1 VRRPDDAL
9 SVIQNVTGRSQAAGG
24 LDPGRLAGFL
34 SRQAD
39 LGGAIVDL
47 RLDATRRKSG
57 ASSGTQVFDLTLH
70 DAQGDTSERRLVFRW
85 DLGGAFFFQYNLL
98 DQYRIMKAL
107 KGAGFPC
114 PTALWLDADGEVA
127 GAPGLVM
134 EFVDAPAPA
143 GQPFAEG
150 PLVEADPKLR
160 HAMILES
167 VRTFA
172 RLHELPLSELDLG
185 FLERR
190 SHGDH
195 FIDRELDWSTREL
208 LNSIP
213 EGFGGDRRAYYDC
226 ARADLLKARD
236 HLAKHAPRH
245 RAPELT
251 HGDTNLSNFMYR
263 GDKVTVLLDWELCHI
278 GLGEADLGYCLA
290 GNDHFLHLL
299 PPMDGVPTIDEMT
312 GAYRAERGKLEDWDY
327 CQLLGDWRLAV
338 YQAMAFSRLP
348 ASMADIEETYWAHAR
363 ERLAR
368 FVPL

>member
-1 VRRPDDAL
+1 MNSPHDAL
-9 SVIQNVTGRSQAAGG
+9 SVIRNVTGRSQTAAV
-24 LDPGRLAGFL
+24 LDAGRLAGFL
-34 SRQAD
+34 GRQSD
-39 LGGAIVDL
+39 LGGTFVEL
-47 RLDATRRKSG
+47 RLDETRRKSG
-57 ASSGTQVFDLTLH
+57 ASSGTQVFDLILR
-70 DAQGDTSERRLVFRW
+70 DAQGRNCQRRLVYRW

-98 DQYRIMKAL
+98 DQYRIMKVL
-107 KGAGFPC
+107 RPTGFPC
-114 PTALWLDADGEVA
+114 PTVSWLDADGEVA
-127 GAPGLVM
+127 GAPGLIM

-150 PLVEADPKLR
+150 PLVEAAPQSR

-172 RLHELPLSELDLG
+172 RLHELSPAKLDLG
-185 FLERR
+185 FLDSRG
-190 SHGDH
+190 HGDH

-213 EGFGGDRRAYYDC
+213 EGFGGERRAYYDG

-236 HLAKHAPRH
+236 HLEKHAPRH

-263 GDKVTVLLDWELCHI
+263 GEKVAVLLDWELCHI
-278 GLGEADLGYCLA
+278 GLGEADLGYSLA

-348 ASMADIEETYWAHAR
+348 ASMTHLEETYWAHTR
-363 ERLAR
+363 ERLAQ